1 MALSTNQQTGLQTL
15 AGRALTATEIG
26 YANARDDADLAASLS
41 VGLTTTAS
49 TKIGIGG
56 VLNAL
61 GAANGAAFLDA
72 MTSLSSTVSAIK
84 YGLQLLD
91 SGQFDVGDSTSIATI
106 NLLVTGGTLGGAT
119 IPANTISQAT
129 ATALLN
135 LAVIPAPISVSQVS
149 NILNGP

>member
-1 MALSTNQQTGLQTL
+1 MALSVNQQTELQAL
-15 AGRALTATEIG
+15 AGRSLTATDIG

-41 VGLTTTAS
+41 VGLTQTVS

-72 MTSLSSTVSAIK
+72 MNSLASTVSAIK
-84 YGLQLLD
+84 YGIQLLD
-91 SGQFDVGDSTSIATI
+91 ASQFDMGDPTSISVI
-106 NLLVTGGTLGGAT
+106 NLLVTGGTLGAET
-119 IPANTISQAT
+119 IAANTIPQTT

-135 LAVIPAPISVSQVS
+135 LAIVPTSISVAQVS